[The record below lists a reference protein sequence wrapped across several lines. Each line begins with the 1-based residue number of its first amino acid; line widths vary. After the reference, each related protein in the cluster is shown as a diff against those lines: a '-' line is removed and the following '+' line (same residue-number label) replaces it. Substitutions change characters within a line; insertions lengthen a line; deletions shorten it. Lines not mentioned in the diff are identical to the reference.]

1 MSASNASAGKYTHIW
16 QKYRPVL
23 LNLMVASSSKG
34 PQTYDL
40 SSHEFIDVNNKKT
53 TGYSF
58 ALKIF
63 QNRNNSE
70 KKVNVA
76 GLDLLAVL
84 QQSQK
89 SQQLTQEAAYRFE
102 MDKNFKIQ
110 VSCEPV
116 ETATEETSE
125 EPEEA

>member
-23 LNLMVASSSKG
+23 LNLMVASSKG

-40 SSHEFIDVNNKKT
+40 SSHEFMDVNNKKT

-70 KKVNVA
+70 KKVNVV

-89 SQQLTQEAAYRFE
+89 SQALTQDAAYRFE
-102 MDKNFKIQ
+102 MDKHFKIQ

-116 ETATEETSE
+116 EAAAEDSSE